1 MLRLEDCRLIG
12 RIGKPHGHAGAVKL
26 ELLSDL
32 ETDLNINEPVFLI
45 IEGKPVPFFMEE
57 CNEAANPPILLFEDM
72 KNMDEARKLSG
83 FEVYAPKENV
93 DADTDLV
100 AEQLLGYEAFD
111 QDKPLGKVLAIS
123 DSGLQQLLHFEI
135 NGIEVLVPLQDELI
149 TDIDEK
155 KKQLFLDLPEGLL
168 ALYLSEG

>member
-26 ELLSDL
+26 ELLPDL

-57 CNEAANPPILLFEDM
+57 CNEAANPPILHFEDV
-72 KNMDEARKLSG
+72 KSIDEARKLTG
-83 FEVYAPKENV
+83 LEVYAPKENV

-111 QDKPLGKVLAIS
+111 QGKSLGKVLAIS

-149 TDIDEK
+149 TDINEK

-168 ALYLSEG
+168 ALYFEE